1 MGVVIFLIA
10 ALVVPLLIVVS
21 IYNGLISKRNMAQNA
36 FSSIDVMLKRRHD
49 LIPNLVEVVKGYATH
64 EKEVFDSVTK
74 LRNQAV
80 NSSTPIADRFEAEQQ
95 LTPQLGRLIAV
106 AESYPELKADEQF
119 LMLQRNLTESEEQIA
134 ASRRAYNA
142 AVLQLNNAVDTFPS
156 NIFAKQFGIE
166 RHEFYS
172 FDGPPDQS
180 VNFN

>member
-1 MGVVIFLIA
+1 MVIFLIG

-49 LIPNLVEVVKGYATH
+49 LIPNLVEVVKGYAAH

-80 NSSTPIADRFEAEQQ
+80 NSSTPIAARFEAEQQ

-106 AESYPELKADEQF
+106 AESYPELKANEQF
-119 LMLQRNLTESEEQIA
+119 MMLQRNLTESEEQIA

-156 NIFAKQFGIE
+156 NIFAKQFGIK
-166 RHEFYS
+166 RHGFYS

>member
-1 MGVVIFLIA
+1 MFVVFVLIG
-10 ALVVPLLIVVS
+10 ALVVALVIVAS
-21 IYNGLISKRNMAQNA
+21 IYNGLVSKRNMAKNA

-49 LIPNLVEVVKGYATH
+49 LIPNLVEVVKGYAAH
-64 EKEVFDSVTK
+64 EKEMFESVTK
-74 LRNQAV
+74 LRNQAL
-80 NSSTPIADRFEAEQQ
+80 NPSAPIADRFEAEKQ

-106 AESYPELKADEQF
+106 AESYPELKANEQF
-119 LMLQRNLTESEEQIA
+119 MNLQRNLTESEEQIA

-166 RHEFYS
+166 RQEFYS
-172 FDGPPDQS
+172 FDAPPTQP